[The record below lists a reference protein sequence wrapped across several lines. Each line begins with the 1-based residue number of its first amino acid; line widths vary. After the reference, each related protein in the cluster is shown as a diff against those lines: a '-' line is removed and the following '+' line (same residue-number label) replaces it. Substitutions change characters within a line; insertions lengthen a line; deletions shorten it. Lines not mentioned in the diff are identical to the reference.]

1 MSRLHGDADVDAA
14 RPRWSWPGGRLLA
27 PGRNNTN
34 GEPRRIVD
42 LRLRT
47 RAKAACLRWLEALLR
62 RRGRVSAIPLSN
74 MQASRPQLR
83 VVALTDL
90 GATAAFSPVLE
101 SMAFG
106 RPLAANEHLLV
117 CLIQLIEPGRALP
130 VATVQVTP
138 ELLGTALRQLDWHR
152 AASAAAEG
160 GLEHALRAQLRG
172 IRRPALRPPHRFEC
186 HYRCSCGSDWSGLR
200 AQTDEDRCPVCHTP
214 CFPQRTAEGGHFAD
228 AGTVF
233 SPADVLALG

>member
-1 MSRLHGDADVDAA
+1 MSLPQGDTRVEAT
-14 RPRWSWPGGRLLA
+14 RPSWTCPGGSLLA
-27 PGRNNTN
+27 PSRNNTS
-34 GEPRRIVD
+34 GEPRRIAD
-42 LRLRT
+42 LRLRA
-47 RAKAACLRWLEALLR
+47 RAQAACLRWLGALLR
-62 RRGRVSAIPLSN
+62 PRRRASAAAGSYTLE
-74 MQASRPQLR
+74 SRLQLR

-90 GATAAFSPVLE
+90 GATAAFSPISE